1 MVAIVMWRVHVVS
14 NERINGPPSKTGA
27 FSAKKTYLCRI
38 PMIHSFLFPDTC
50 AYPVQRTM
58 PVYIA
63 GREPTDKQ
71 TGRM

>member
-1 MVAIVMWRVHVVS
+1 MNVS
-14 NERINGPPSKTGA
+14 TVPHQKRGRFLPKRP
-27 FSAKKTYLCRI
+27 TYVEYL